1 MSVVSRELGFFNI
14 VPTKHIK
21 MAVQYNKNDTDMPE
35 PPDYTQGEQLPTFN
49 LSKRIRLPALNLMP
63 KQGTGLDPMPLKSMQ
78 QNSHAAGASLFEA
91 DTPAYTAHLD
101 MESDMPS
108 IHRDTH
114 KFAVSKFSESMP
126 DMSYNKG
133 LGGSREIDFSK
144 ISEPVGDTFR
154 RGVGERRYA
163 PTHISYDM
171 GMDELKQ
178 MTMR

>member
-1 MSVVSRELGFFNI
+1 MSIVSNQLGFFNI
-14 VPTKHIK
+14 VPTKHIP
-21 MAVQYNKNDTDMPE
+21 MAVQYNKNDSGAPE
-35 PPDYTQGEQLPTFN
+35 PGDYTQGEQLPCFN

-78 QNSHAAGASLFEA
+78 QNTHAAGASLFEA
-91 DTPAYTAHLD
+91 DTPSYTAHLD

-126 DMSYNKG
+126 DMSYNQG
-133 LGGSREIDFSK
+133 LGGTRAIDFSNV
-144 ISEPVGDTFR
+144 SEPVGAMFR
-154 RGVGERRYA
+154 KGVAEHRYA

>member
-21 MAVQYNKNDTDMPE
+21 MAVQYNKNDSGAPE
-35 PPDYTQGEQLPTFN
+35 PADYTQGEQLPCFN

-63 KQGTGLDPMPLKSMQ
+63 KQMSGLDPMPLKSMQ
-78 QNSHAAGASLFEA
+78 QNSHAAGSSLFEA
-91 DTPAYTAHLD
+91 DTPAFTAQLD

-114 KFAVSKFSESMP
+114 KYAVSKFSESMP

-133 LGGSREIDFSK
+133 LGGSRAIDFSN

>member
-14 VPTKHIK
+14 VPTKHIRT
-21 MAVQYNKNDTDMPE
+21 AVQYNKNDSGAPE
-35 PPDYTQGEQLPTFN
+35 PADFTQGEQLPCFN

-63 KQGTGLDPMPLKSMQ
+63 KQGEGFDPVPLKSMQ
-78 QNSHAAGASLFEA
+78 QNTHAAGSSLFEA
-91 DTPAYTAHLD
+91 DTPSFTAHLD

-114 KFAVSKFSESMP
+114 KFALVKFSETEP
-126 DMSYNKG
+126 PMSYNQGIQGKRK
-133 LGGSREIDFSK
+133 LDISNV
-144 ISEPVGDTFR
+144 SEPVGDTFR
-154 RGVGERRYA
+154 RGVPERRYA
-163 PTHISYDM
+163 PSHISYDM

>member
-1 MSVVSRELGFFNI
+1 MSVVSRELGYINI
-14 VPTKHIK
+14 FPTKHIRT
-21 MAVQYNKNDTDMPE
+21 AVQYVKNDSGEPE
-35 PPDYTQGEQLPTFN
+35 PPDYTQGEQMPCFN
-49 LSKRIRLPALNLMP
+49 LSKRISIPALNLMP
-63 KQGTGLDPMPLKSMQ
+63 KQGSGLDPIPLKFMQ

-91 DTPAYTAHLD
+91 DTPAFTAHLD

-114 KFAVSKFSESMP
+114 KFAMTKYIDAAP

-133 LGGSREIDFSK
+133 LGGTRPIDFSN
-144 ISEPVGDTFR
+144 ISEPTGDMFR
-154 RGVGERRYA
+154 KGVPERRYA
-163 PTHISYDM
+163 PSHISYDM